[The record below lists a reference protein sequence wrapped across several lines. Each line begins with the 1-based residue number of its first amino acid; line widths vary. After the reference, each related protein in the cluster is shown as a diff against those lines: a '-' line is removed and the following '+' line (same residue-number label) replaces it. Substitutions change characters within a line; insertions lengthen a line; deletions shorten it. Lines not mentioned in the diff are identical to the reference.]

1 MFSAYNAV
9 FNSFIVNGDKVTD
22 QNIGMYKIIVKAA
35 YIDPKGTK
43 QSFANSFY
51 LHISADPTKNKKNPD
66 PETDEKR

>member
-22 QNIGMYKIIVKAA
+22 QNIGIFKIIVKAA

-43 QSFANSFY
+43 
-51 LHISADPTKNKKNPD
+51 
-66 PETDEKR
+66 